1 MVQIQKQFKL
11 LMFLRILEFREVKNF
26 NPYFMEFF
34 ILSPEQIVFPTA
46 HIFIIFTNT
55 FSSSV
60 VNISQL
66 MNISVWTLLWSGA
79 VVWSPLPPPGPGHW
93 SCEDESVSCEDR
105 WWQVAQLSHWENQT
119 VWQGYSGWSGQWL
132 HHTR

>member
-11 LMFLRILEFREVKNF
+11 LMVLKILEFREVKNF

-46 HIFIIFTNT
+46 QIFIIFTNT

-66 MNISVWTLLWSGA
+66 MNISVWTLLWSGD

-105 WWQVAQLSHWENQT
+105 
-119 VWQGYSGWSGQWL
+119 
-132 HHTR
+132 